1 MTRVTP
7 AWSSPQTPPAD
18 ACAHVLSLS
27 DIPWDTPDDE
37 ADEDDDEDDDEDED
51 EDEDEEE
58 EPEWIVGPAGFRP

>member
-18 ACAHVLSLS
+18 ACAHVLALS

-37 ADEDDDEDDDEDED
+37 ADEDDDDDDDD
-51 EDEDEEE
+51 DEDEEE